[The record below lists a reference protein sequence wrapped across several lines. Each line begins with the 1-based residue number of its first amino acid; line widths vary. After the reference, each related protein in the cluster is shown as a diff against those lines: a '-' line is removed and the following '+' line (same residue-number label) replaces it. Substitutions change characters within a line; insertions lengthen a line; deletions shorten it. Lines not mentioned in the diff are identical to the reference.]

1 MTHQE
6 FCRWC
11 VEHHCE
17 GSVMLN
23 IENVTVGT
31 QQRAEWVY
39 TITLS
44 PVSSVLAVP
53 SVTIKCLNVGEGME
67 MAMTAMGRLL

>member
-1 MTHQE
+1 
-6 FCRWC
+6 
-11 VEHHCE
+11 
-17 GSVMLN
+17 MLN